1 MKDFCIFFLCFR
13 FFILLFWIYTPFLG
27 EYIHAYIQEYIQE
40 KTLNFWHFCFPT
52 ATLTPS
58 VMSTESLPIK
68 GLPLVCTILSSS
80 PRMAPAHR
88 FWKYGYILPQKN
100 SLTKISAYLG
110 SLLHCPIGTS
120 QPTRCPLILA
130 TAQGEPPFLRSL
142 SATS

>member
-27 EYIHAYIQEYIQE
+27 EYIHAYIHEYIQE

-58 VMSTESLPIK
+58 VLSTESLPIK
-68 GLPLVCTILSSS
+68 GFPLVCTILSSS

-88 FWKYGYILPQKN
+88 FWKYGYILPQKT
-100 SLTKISAYLG
+100 LVTKISAYLG
-110 SLLHCPIGTS
+110 SLVALPY
-120 QPTRCPLILA
+120 RNK
-130 TAQGEPPFLRSL
+130 
-142 SATS
+142 SAN